1 MLSNDEAYDALAAA
15 VVRNTDH
22 PTEALRDLHQA
33 IEHGNKTLIF
43 LAEEEE
49 KYQKH
54 VEAHRRPKRQRKR
67 QAEDIGAPQEEA
79 SRT

>member
-33 IEHGNKTLIF
+33 IEHGNKT
-43 LAEEEE
+43 
-49 KYQKH
+49 
-54 VEAHRRPKRQRKR
+54 
-67 QAEDIGAPQEEA
+67 
-79 SRT
+79 